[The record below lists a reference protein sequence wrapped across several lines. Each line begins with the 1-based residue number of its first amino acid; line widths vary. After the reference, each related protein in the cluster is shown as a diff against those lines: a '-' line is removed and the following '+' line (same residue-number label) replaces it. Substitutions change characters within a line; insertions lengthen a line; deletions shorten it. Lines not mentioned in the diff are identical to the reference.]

1 VLIMRGLSVES
12 VGGLTLCG
20 KDSPICGR
28 SPGVDRAMRLA
39 GVLLA
44 VGSACGATQPA
55 PAAAA
60 DPIEGQLPDGRSV
73 RLVIDGDCIA
83 SLDPITAAPAAAERG
98 WLWPTIVDSHVHLV
112 YWPVGE
118 RLATTGIGVAIDLAG
133 PERTLIA
140 SDTRPVGARAALHLL
155 ASGPMLT
162 RERGYP
168 LDSWGVDGYGI
179 GCGDVACVTQA
190 IDRLAARGA
199 RVIKIALDDNGLSP
213 GLLAAAVTAAH
224 GKQLRV
230 AVHALSD
237 ASAALA
243 AAAGVDLLAHT
254 PVEPL
259 ADTTVAA
266 WSKGA
271 VVSTLAAFGGGPA
284 AIDNLRRLRAAGTTV
299 LYGTD
304 LGNTRDA
311 GPSADEVALL
321 RDAGLDD
328 AAITAAMTTVPLAY
342 WQLPLATLERGSE
355 ATLLVLARDP
365 RTDATALLAARGV
378 YLRGQRLR

>member
-1 VLIMRGLSVES
+1 
-12 VGGLTLCG
+12 
-20 KDSPICGR
+20 
-28 SPGVDRAMRLA
+28 MRLA
-39 GVLLA
+39 AAALVL
-44 VGSACGATQPA
+44 VSACGATQPA
-55 PAAAA
+55 PAAAP

-73 RLVIDGDCIA
+73 RLVIDGDRIA
-83 SLDPITAAPAAAERG
+83 AIDAVPEVAGSS

-112 YWPVGE
+112 YWPVADK
-118 RLATTGIGVAIDLAG
+118 LASTGIGVAVDLAA
-133 PERTLIA
+133 PERTLVTGDSRGIHLIA
-140 SDTRPVGARAALHLL
+140 A
-155 ASGPMLT
+155 GPMLT
-162 RERGYP
+162 RTRGYP
-168 LDSWGVDGYGI
+168 LDSWGVDGYGA
-179 GCGDVACVTQA
+179 GCAEAACVTQT
-190 IDRLAARGA
+190 IDRLAASGA
-199 RVIKIALDDNGLSP
+199 RVIKIALDENGLP
-213 GLLAAAVTAAH
+213 PALLEAAVTAAH

-243 AAAGVDLLAHT
+243 ARAGVDLLAHT
-254 PVEPL
+254 PIEPL
-259 ADTTVAA
+259 SDTTVAA

-271 VVSTLAAFGGGPA
+271 VVSTLAAFGGSPGA
-284 AIDNLRRLRAAGTTV
+284 VDNLRRLRAAGATV

-311 GPSADEVALL
+311 GPSAEELSLL

-342 WQLPLATLERGSE
+342 WKLPLEALSPGSE

-365 RTDATALLAARGV
+365 RTDATALLDARGV

>member
-1 VLIMRGLSVES
+1 
-12 VGGLTLCG
+12 
-20 KDSPICGR
+20 
-28 SPGVDRAMRLA
+28 MRLA
-39 GVLLA
+39 VLAL
-44 VGSACGATQPA
+44 VTACGATQPA
-55 PAAAA
+55 PATSAG
-60 DPIEGQLPDGRSV
+60 PIEGQLADGRSV
-73 RLVIDGDCIA
+73 RLVLEGDRIGA
-83 SLDPITAAPAAAERG
+83 VDVLGAPSSA

-112 YWPVGE
+112 YWPVAE

-133 PERTLIA
+133 PERSL
-140 SDTRPVGARAALHLL
+140 GARSELHLI

-179 GCGDVACVTQA
+179 GCGDAACVTQA
-190 IDRLAARGA
+190 IDRLAASGA
-199 RVIKIALDDNGLSP
+199 RVIKIALDGNGLSP
-213 GLLAAAVTAAH
+213 ALLAGAVTAAH
-224 GKQLRV
+224 ARQLRV
-230 AVHALSD
+230 AVHALTD

-243 AAAGVDLLAHT
+243 ASAGVDLLAHT

-259 ADTTVAA
+259 SEATVAA

-271 VVSTLAAFGGGPA
+271 VISTLAAFGGGPA
-284 AIDNLRRLRAAGTTV
+284 AVDNLRRLRAAGATV

-304 LGNTRDA
+304 LGNSRDA

-328 AAITAAMTTVPLAY
+328 TAITAAMTTVPLAY
-342 WQLPLATLERGSE
+342 WKLPLGDLEPGSE
-355 ATLLVLARDP
+355 ATLLVLERDP
-365 RTDATALLAARGV
+365 RTDVTALLEPRGV